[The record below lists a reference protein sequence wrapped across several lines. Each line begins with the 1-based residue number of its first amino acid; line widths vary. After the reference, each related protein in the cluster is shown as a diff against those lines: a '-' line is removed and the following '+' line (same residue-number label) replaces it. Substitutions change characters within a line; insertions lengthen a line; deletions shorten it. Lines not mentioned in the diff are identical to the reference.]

1 MDTAGKVIKC
11 RAAVAWEPHKPFCIE
26 DIEVAPP
33 KSHEVRI
40 KIEASGI
47 CGADNCAHNTVFSN
61 INFPVIL
68 GHEAVGIVESVGE
81 GVTQV
86 KRGDKVIPL
95 AIPQCGDCR
104 CCQSQ
109 KRNLCHKNDFCNKTG
124 LMDDNT
130 SRFTCRGKKIHN
142 FLSTSTFTE
151 YTVVTEMCVT
161 KINADAPMEVCLIG
175 CGFSTGYGAA
185 INTAK
190 VTPGS
195 TCAVFG
201 LGVVGLSAII
211 GCKVSGAARII
222 GIGFH
227 KEKFPKAM
235 LLGATEC
242 LSPKDYD
249 KPIQEV
255 IREMTNGGVDYS
267 FECAGQIDIKMT
279 ALESTYFGSG
289 VTVVLG
295 LTHPTEKLSIDP
307 MILITGRTLMGSIF
321 GGWKS
326 KDDVPKL
333 VSDYMA
339 NKFDLD
345 CLVTQRVPLE
355 KINYAFELLRSCTGA
370 CNILLF

>member
-1 MDTAGKVIKC
+1 
-11 RAAVAWEPHKPFCIE
+11 
-26 DIEVAPP
+26 
-33 KSHEVRI
+33 
-40 KIEASGI
+40 
-47 CGADNCAHNTVFSN
+47 
-61 INFPVIL
+61 
-68 GHEAVGIVESVGE
+68 
-81 GVTQV
+81 
-86 KRGDKVIPL
+86 
-95 AIPQCGDCR
+95 
-104 CCQSQ
+104 
-109 KRNLCHKNDFCNKTG
+109 
-124 LMDDNT
+124 
-130 SRFTCRGKKIHN
+130 
-142 FLSTSTFTE
+142 
-151 YTVVTEMCVT
+151 
-161 KINADAPMEVCLIG
+161 
-175 CGFSTGYGAA
+175 
-185 INTAK
+185 
-190 VTPGS
+190 
-195 TCAVFG
+195 
-201 LGVVGLSAII
+201 
-211 GCKVSGAARII
+211 
-222 GIGFH
+222 
-227 KEKFPKAM
+227 M

-279 ALESTYFGSG
+279 ALESTYCGSG

-345 CLVTQRVPLE
+345 NLVTQRVPLE